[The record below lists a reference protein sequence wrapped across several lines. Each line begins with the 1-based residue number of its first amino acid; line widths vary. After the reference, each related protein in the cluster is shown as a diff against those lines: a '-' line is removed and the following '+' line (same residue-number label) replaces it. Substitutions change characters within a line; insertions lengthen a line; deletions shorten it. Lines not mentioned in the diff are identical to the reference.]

1 MAKLAWARMAGSVL
15 YGGPSMGLLG
25 ASVAAAVEEVSGDKI
40 EGHLATIFT
49 GTPDSAEQ
57 VAAASAASF

>member
-1 MAKLAWARMAGSVL
+1 
-15 YGGPSMGLLG
+15 MGLLG

-49 GTPDSAEQ
+49 GAPDSAEQ
-57 VAAASAASF
+57 VVAASASSF

>member
-1 MAKLAWARMAGSVL
+1 MR
-15 YGGPSMGLLG
+15 LLG

-40 EGHLATIFT
+40 EGHLANVFA

-57 VAAASAASF
+57 VVAAFASSF